1 MTKLLLVR
9 HGESTANRRDVFAGQ
24 INPELEEKGIS
35 QAKITANYIASNFN
49 VDKIYSSDL
58 KRAYQTALSLSEIL
72 NIKVIED
79 KNLREIDGGIWEGA
93 KYSSLMSLYPEEFKK
108 WIDDT
113 SESYCPGGETVKQ
126 LTKRIMNALTKIAE
140 DNDGKTIAV
149 YTHATP
155 IRVAQTVIET
165 GTLDEMKNIDWVSN
179 ASVTILNYDNGI
191 WKIDAVSIDEHLK
204 ELKTSLGE
212 IV

>member
-58 KRAYQTALSLSEIL
+58 KRAYHTALSLSEIL

-93 KYSSLMSLYPEEFKK
+93 GYSDLKSLYPLEFQI
-108 WIDDT
+108 WISDT
-113 SESYCPGGETVKQ
+113 GNSYCPGGETVKQ

-179 ASVTILNYDNGI
+179 ASVTILNYNNGI